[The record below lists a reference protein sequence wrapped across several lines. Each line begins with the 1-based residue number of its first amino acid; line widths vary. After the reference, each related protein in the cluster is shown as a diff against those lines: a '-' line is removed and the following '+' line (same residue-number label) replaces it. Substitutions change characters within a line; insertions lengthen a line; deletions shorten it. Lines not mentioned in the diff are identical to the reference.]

1 MHLFVSMLGN
11 QSNLLGQFFVFL
23 ILSVGMTRLEANS
36 KNISSK
42 DSLLVVKT
50 GLETLHRSGKLDN
63 KGKLGLGRV
72 YFYLAVEDKSMIEK
86 GQEFFSNLK
95 SVYPGESA
103 AYLAGFE
110 ALKAKNAL
118 WPIDK
123 WNLAQSAL
131 SKMDKAVEEH
141 PQNIEVR
148 FIRASTCYYLPFF
161 FNRKDQVI
169 QDFRVLV
176 KLIPGGASA
185 YPEHL
190 IRNISRFILD
200 SGYLSESET
209 AVLG

>member
-1 MHLFVSMLGN
+1 MSYLFSLNSSVFFRAVILFLLMLGT
-11 QSNLLGQFFVFL
+11 
-23 ILSVGMTRLEANS
+23 IRLEANS
-36 KNISSK
+36 KDGTAK

-50 GLETLHRSGKLDN
+50 GLETLNRAGKLDN
-63 KGKLGLGRV
+63 KGKLSLGRV

-86 GQEFFSNLK
+86 GVEFFAGLQ
-95 SVYPGESA
+95 SVYPGEAA
-103 AYLAGFE
+103 AYIAGFE
-110 ALKAKNAL
+110 ALRAKNAL

-131 SKMDKAVEEH
+131 GKMDKAVESH
-141 PQNIEVR
+141 PHNIEVR

-176 KLIPGGASA
+176 KLIPGGATA